1 MRKFSHLASSII
13 VASALVT
20 FSMSAQ
26 APGGA
31 CVQRT
36 RVVTTVKVY
45 DCDNVEE
52 QPSFP
57 GGQCELIRF
66 INRIR
71 RYPSAA
77 YSDGVQ
83 GRVLVSFVVN
93 TDGSLS
99 HLRVV
104 RGVEASLDQEA
115 LRVVGEMPAWE
126 PGRIDDHPVPTHC
139 LLPIP
144 FRR

>member
-1 MRKFSHLASSII
+1 MRKFSHLASSFI
-13 VASALVT
+13 VASTLAT
-20 FSMSAQ
+20 FSLSAQ
-26 APGGA
+26 TPDCGGA
-31 CVQRT
+31 QHS
-36 RVVTTVKVY
+36 RVVTVKVY
-45 DCDNVEE
+45 DYDNVEE

-77 YSDGVQ
+77 YYDGVQ

-93 TDGSLS
+93 TDGTLS
-99 HLRVV
+99 HVRVV
-104 RGVEASLDQEA
+104 RGVEESLDQEA
-115 LRVVGEMPAWE
+115 LRVVGQMPAWK

>member
-1 MRKFSHLASSII
+1 MLKFSHRIASFIL
-13 VASALVT
+13 VASLTSIAV
-20 FSMSAQ
+20 SAQ
-26 APGGA
+26 PPSGG
-31 CVQRT
+31 CQQRQRT
-36 RVVTTVKVY
+36 VTVKVY
-45 DCDNVEE
+45 DCDNVED

-66 INRIR
+66 INRQR

-77 YSDGVQ
+77 YDEGIQ

-104 RGVEASLDQEA
+104 RGVEESLNQEA
-115 LRVVGEMPAWE
+115 LRIVAEMPAWE
-126 PGRIDDHPVPTHC
+126 PGRIDNRPVPTHC

>member
-1 MRKFSHLASSII
+1 M
-13 VASALVT
+13 V
-20 FSMSAQ
+20 
-26 APGGA
+26 
-31 CVQRT
+31 
-36 RVVTTVKVY
+36 TVKVY
-45 DCDNVEE
+45 DYDNVEE

-77 YSDGVQ
+77 YYGGVQ

-99 HLRVV
+99 HVRVV
-104 RGVEASLDQEA
+104 RGVEESLDQEA
-115 LRVVGEMPAWE
+115 LRVVGQMPAWE

>member
-1 MRKFSHLASSII
+1 MQKFSHLASSFI
-13 VASALVT
+13 VASALAA
-20 FSMSAQ
+20 FSVSAQ
-26 APGGA
+26 TPKG
-31 CVQRT
+31 CYEHRSQ
-36 RVVTTVKVY
+36 VVTVKVY
-45 DCDNVEE
+45 DYDNVEE

-57 GGQCELIRF
+57 GGQCEMIRF

-77 YSDGVQ
+77 YYDGVQ

-93 TDGSLS
+93 TDGTLS
-99 HLRVV
+99 HVRVV

-115 LRVVGEMPAWE
+115 LRVVGEMPAWQ
-126 PGRIDDHPVPTHC
+126 PGRINDHPVPTHC